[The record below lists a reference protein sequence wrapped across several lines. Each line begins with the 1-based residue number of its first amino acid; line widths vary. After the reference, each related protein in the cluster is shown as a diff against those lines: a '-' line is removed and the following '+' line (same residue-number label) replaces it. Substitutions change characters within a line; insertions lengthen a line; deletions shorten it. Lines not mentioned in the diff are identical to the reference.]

1 MHLWDARTGQIADF
15 STHFS
20 FNISQLP
27 EGWIGDGLAFFL
39 SPNGSQV
46 PENAT
51 GGCLA
56 LFTNCS
62 DFKVPKN
69 PIVAVEFDTYQN
81 GWDPNGLDDPRD
93 HVGININS
101 IKSVTNLTWG
111 TSMKNGSIANAWISY
126 NSQTSNLSLF
136 LTYLD
141 NPVFLGNSTLSYKV
155 NLSKV
160 LPEWVNVGFSSA
172 TGEGVE
178 IHYIL
183 SWEFNSTELISD
195 QGNDA
200 IPPTSNNGNKAQG
213 GANIGVVIG
222 SVVGGLVLVGGVLS
236 TLVFS
241 WRKSRKA
248 EDQQSTVESDDHSI
262 DNEFEHGMGPK
273 RSRQTKSN
281 NLIFPNQETLSLSFF
296 FSSLALPPSVAPAI
310 SIPTL
315 MEGSANERLDFGKM
329 GYGCKHYRRRCKIRA
344 PCCNEIFE
352 CRHCHNEAVGMLK
365 NPYDRHEINRLEV
378 TQVICSVCDTEQ
390 PVAQV
395 CTNCGV
401 NMGEYFCE
409 ICKFYDDNTE
419 KQQFHCDDCGICRVG
434 GLENFFHCEKCGSC
448 YSISLQ
454 DNHVCVENSMRHHC
468 PICYEYLFD
477 SLKDTTVMKCGHTMH
492 SECYHEMI
500 KHDKYCCPICS
511 KSIIDM
517 SRTWKRLDVE
527 IEAIMM
533 PEDYRYKKVWILCND
548 CNDTTEV
555 YFHIIGQKC
564 SHCSSYNTRTIA
576 PPVMPQ

>member
-195 QGNDA
+195 QGKDA

-241 WRKSRKA
+241 WRKRSRKA
-248 EDQQSTVESDDHSI
+248 EDQKGTVESDDH
-262 DNEFEHGMGPK
+262 D
-273 RSRQTKSN
+273 R
-281 NLIFPNQETLSLSFF
+281 
-296 FSSLALPPSVAPAI
+296 
-310 SIPTL
+310 
-315 MEGSANERLDFGKM
+315 
-329 GYGCKHYRRRCKIRA
+329 
-344 PCCNEIFE
+344 
-352 CRHCHNEAVGMLK
+352 K
-365 NPYDRHEINRLEV
+365 NV
-378 TQVICSVCDTEQ
+378 V
-390 PVAQV
+390 
-395 CTNCGV
+395 
-401 NMGEYFCE
+401 
-409 ICKFYDDNTE
+409 
-419 KQQFHCDDCGICRVG
+419 
-434 GLENFFHCEKCGSC
+434 
-448 YSISLQ
+448 
-454 DNHVCVENSMRHHC
+454 
-468 PICYEYLFD
+468 
-477 SLKDTTVMKCGHTMH
+477 
-492 SECYHEMI
+492 
-500 KHDKYCCPICS
+500 
-511 KSIIDM
+511 
-517 SRTWKRLDVE
+517 
-527 IEAIMM
+527 
-533 PEDYRYKKVWILCND
+533 
-548 CNDTTEV
+548 
-555 YFHIIGQKC
+555 
-564 SHCSSYNTRTIA
+564 
-576 PPVMPQ
+576 